1 MIKENGKDVVVNA
14 LGKNRLAY
22 PIKQIR
28 YGYFYTITFSAEPAQ
43 VNGLQDKLR
52 LDREVLRF
60 MISHF
65 SIELTAEQKMAYGQG
80 GNGSMTQMIEREMEK
95 EADTTAVTE
104 EKPVKKSVTVP
115 KEEKKVDMDEVKK
128 KLDKILDETDVI
140 SGV

>member
-1 MIKENGKDVVVNA
+1 
-14 LGKNRLAY
+14 
-22 PIKQIR
+22 
-28 YGYFYTITFSAEPAQ
+28 
-43 VNGLQDKLR
+43 
-52 LDREVLRF
+52 
-60 MISHF
+60 
-65 SIELTAEQKMAYGQG
+65 MAYGQG